1 MSHPLF
7 PPDEDGEAPQVLKI
21 HVLRYEGGA
30 KPVWCPRLFDAAEL
44 QSLEDIHG
52 LFGGGTYELIGRDAT
67 NITARVTYAIPG
79 KSRSLLG
86 EEEPQGEAPGPGGGL
101 ATADPNVQLIGLL
114 VQMMQ
119 QQSQVQMSF
128 LQSMMQSQA
137 ASSREHVQMMQAA
150 LSSQN
155 QGTAQLYETLLK
167 AGQGGGADV
176 NSVLEAIKVGVDLHS
191 GASEQGEDFDFDK
204 ASEKAFKVIE
214 MVQGLAAKKGSAA
227 PVTPPNG
234 AARHPP
240 TEPAPAPEPDNADL
254 SE

>member
-7 PPDEDGEAPQVLKI
+7 PPKDEGEPPQVLKI
-21 HVLRYEGGA
+21 HVTRFEGGA
-30 KPVWCPRLFDAAEL
+30 KPVWCPRRFDAAEL
-44 QSLEDIHG
+44 QSLEDVYS
-52 LFGGGTYELIGRDAT
+52 LFGGGTYELIARDAT
-67 NITARVTYAIPG
+67 SISARATYSIPG

-86 EEEPQGEAPGPGGGL
+86 EEEQSDEAPAAAGL

-214 MVQGLAAKKGSAA
+214 MVQGLAAKKS
-227 PVTPPNG
+227 PPPNG
-234 AARHPP
+234 AAHPP
-240 TEPAPAPEPDNADL
+240 TEPAPAPAVSPDAEIQD
-254 SE
+254 